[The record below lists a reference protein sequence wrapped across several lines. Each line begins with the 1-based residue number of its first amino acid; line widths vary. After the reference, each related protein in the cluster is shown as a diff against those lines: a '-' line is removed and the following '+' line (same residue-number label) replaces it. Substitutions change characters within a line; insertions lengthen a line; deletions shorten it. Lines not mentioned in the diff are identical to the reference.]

1 MKKLL
6 LFGVLGV
13 TALNLFAGPARI
25 IIQADKPGHAV
36 SPHLWGIFFE
46 DINLSADGGVYPEL
60 VRNRSFED
68 SEQPEHWRLI
78 GAGDNQSELATDTT
92 HPLNPLN
99 LRSLRLS
106 LIHISEPTRLLSIS
120 YAV

>member
-25 IIQADKPGHAV
+25 IIQTDKPGHAV
-36 SPHLWGIFFE
+36 SPHLWGLFFE

-68 SEQPEHWRLI
+68 GDKPEFW
-78 GAGDNQSELATDTT
+78 ELQNHVDSSSTMALESSR
-92 HPLNPLN
+92 PLNPLN
-99 LRSLRLS
+99 RRYLKIANKAGFFLRNK
-106 LIHISEPTRLLSIS
+106 
-120 YAV
+120 